1 MENHKFYSNKIG
13 SHANAGD
20 GMKNLLKSNNKELLE
35 TLWNSDLQAFM
46 ILRSS
51 KSLHDARDKLM
62 KHVNSIERHLY
73 NIYSDR
79 HFKDINLLEKNNAK
93 ECIRVFKNIMRS
105 ENEKITKF
113 SALNLLY
120 KTTNNKISPSELTPG
135 FIIEFI
141 FLLRGINCNS
151 GMYAKKDT
159 PTFLK
164 MTGRKAALERTKSLD
179 QYAKTMQ
186 KSFRR
191 YKTGFDNALVKERN
205 ENKTRILKFF
215 NATEKD
221 WQDYQWHLKNII
233 QDTGILKKLVKLSD
247 SELKGL
253 NSAKRFNIPF
263 HITPHYLSLFD
274 HKNTRKYDAAIRA
287 QVLPSETYCKN
298 FEKSKKQGT
307 NMDFMGEKSSSPI
320 AGITRRYPQIVIL
333 KPFDSCPQI
342 CVYCQRNWEITD
354 IESAVFSKKTMN
366 NAINWIDKN
375 KNITEVLI
383 TGGDPLT
390 LNDTILEWVI
400 SRVSAIR
407 HIERIRIGTRIPVTM
422 PQRITGKFVEIIS
435 KYHELGK
442 KELSIVTHFEHST
455 EATPDS
461 LNALKKIRNAGIN
474 IYNQQVFTYYNSKK
488 YESCLLR
495 KTLKKIGIEPYYT
508 FNTKGK
514 EETVDYRVPIPR
526 IEQERKE
533 EARFLP
539 GLTRTDEP
547 VFNVPRLGKTHLRA
561 WQDHEV
567 IMVLE
572 DGRRVYR
579 FYPWESRFEL
589 VEPYNYTDVSIY
601 DYLER
606 LNNDKENID
615 EYSSIWY
622 YF

>member
-1 MENHKFYSNKIG
+1 
-13 SHANAGD
+13 
-20 GMKNLLKSNNKELLE
+20 MKNLLKCDNKKLLE

-46 ILRSS
+46 ILRSG
-51 KSLHDARDKLM
+51 KSLHDARNGLL
-62 KHVNSIERHLY
+62 KHLNSIEKHLY

-93 ECIRVFKNIMRS
+93 ECIRVFKNIIRS

-113 SALNLLY
+113 SALKLLY
-120 KTTNNKISPSELTPG
+120 KAANNKISPSKLSHG
-135 FIIEFI
+135 FLIEFI

-151 GMYAKKDT
+151 GIYAKKGA
-159 PTFLK
+159 PAFLK
-164 MTGRKAALERTKSLD
+164 MNGRKAALERTKSLD
-179 QYAKTMQ
+179 QYARTME

-191 YKTGFDNALVKERN
+191 YKTGFDNTLVKERN
-205 ENKTRILKFF
+205 ENKKRILTFF
-215 NATEKD
+215 KATEKD
-221 WQDYQWHLKNII
+221 WQDYRWHLKNII
-233 QDTGILKKLVKLSD
+233 RDLNTLKKLVTLSD

-253 NSAKRFNIPF
+253 KAAKRFGIPF

-274 HKNTRKYDAAIRA
+274 HKNTRKYDHAIRA

-298 FEKSKKQGT
+298 FEKSKRQGT
-307 NMDFMGEKSSSPI
+307 NLDFMGEKSSSPI
-320 AGITRRYPQIVIL
+320 CGITRRYPQIVIL

-354 IESAVFSKKTMN
+354 IESAVFSKKAMDK
-366 NAINWIDKN
+366 AIKWIEKN

-390 LNDTILEWVI
+390 LNDAILDEVM
-400 SRVSAIR
+400 SGVSAIR
-407 HIERIRIGTRIPVTM
+407 HVERIRIGTRIPVTM
-422 PQRITGKFVEIIS
+422 PQRITGKFVEIIL

-461 LNALKKIRNAGIN
+461 LNALRKIKNAGIN
-474 IYNQQVFTYYNSKK
+474 VYNQQVFTYYNSKK

-495 KTLKKIGIEPYYT
+495 KTLKKIGIDPYYA

-514 EETVDYRVPIPR
+514 DETVDYRVPIPR

-567 IMVLE
+567 IMILE

-601 DYLER
+601 DYLLR
-606 LNNDKENID
+606 LSNDKENID
-615 EYSSIWY
+615 DYSSIWY

>member
-1 MENHKFYSNKIG
+1 
-13 SHANAGD
+13 
-20 GMKNLLKSNNKELLE
+20 MKNLLKYNNKKLLE

-51 KSLHDARDKLM
+51 KNMHDARNGLL
-62 KHVNSIERHLY
+62 KHLNSIEKHLY

-79 HFKDINLLEKNNAK
+79 HFKDINMLEKNNAK
-93 ECIRVFKNIMRS
+93 ECIRVFKNIIRS

-113 SALNLLY
+113 SALKLLY
-120 KTTNNKISPSELTPG
+120 KVANNEISPSKLNPG
-135 FIIEFI
+135 FLIEFI

-151 GMYAKKDT
+151 GMYVEKNA
-159 PTFLK
+159 PAFLK
-164 MTGRKAALERTKSLD
+164 MNGRKAALERTKSLD
-179 QYAKTMQ
+179 QYAKTME

-191 YKTGFDNALVKERN
+191 YKTGFDAVLVKERN
-205 ENKTRILKFF
+205 ENKKRILKFF
-215 NATEKD
+215 RATEKN
-221 WQDYQWHLKNII
+221 WQDYNWHLKNII
-233 QDTGILKKLVKLSD
+233 RDINTLKKLVKLSD

-253 NSAKRFNIPF
+253 NAAKRFNIPF

-274 HKNTRKYDAAIRA
+274 HKNTRKYDHAIRA

-298 FEKSKKQGT
+298 FEKSKRQGT
-307 NMDFMGEKSSSPI
+307 NLDFMGEKSSSPI

-354 IESAVFSKKTMN
+354 IESAVFSKKAMD
-366 NAINWIDKN
+366 NAIKWIDNN

-390 LNDTILEWVI
+390 LNDAILDWVM
-400 SRVSAIR
+400 SGVSAIR
-407 HIERIRIGTRIPVTM
+407 HVERIRIGTRIPVTM
-422 PQRITGKFVEIIS
+422 PQRITDDFIETIL

-572 DGRRVYR
+572 DGKRVYR